1 CAACH
6 GNAAQGAVRAGL
18 AISIIEEQGGRQP
31 PDLTDAEW
39 DHGSSDG
46 DIFSV
51 IARGLPPTMMSGFE
65 GRLADQDIW
74 NVVNYLRSL
83 RQGR

>member
-1 CAACH
+1 
-6 GNAAQGAVRAGL
+6 
-18 AISIIEEQGGRQP
+18 
-31 PDLTDAEW
+31 
-39 DHGSSDG
+39 
-46 DIFSV
+46 
-51 IARGLPPTMMSGFE
+51 MMTGFE